1 MTNYGPR
8 VVGSYECD
16 VQAVGYLET
25 ELNKLSKLNSKNGDK
40 VRMEVDTQRVSGTF
54 YLDRF
59 NVYQKYENVSNVV
72 FRLSKTDSS
81 KTAERRP
88 AVLINCHFD
97 SVVMGPGASDDAV
110 R

>member
-1 MTNYGPR
+1 M
-8 VVGSYECD
+8 VGSYECD

-25 ELNKLSKLNSKNGDK
+25 ELNKLSKLNSKNGDQ
-40 VRMEVDTQRVSGTF
+40 VRMEVDAQRVSGTF

-72 FRLSKTDSS
+72 VRLSKTDSS
-81 KTAERRP
+81 KGRP

-97 SVVMGPGASDDAV
+97 SVAMGPGASDDAV